1 MGRAHC
7 HVLFLHYRLII
18 EIKAEAREI
27 KNGEGK
33 NPTILELKLDLE
45 FILLFLVG
53 GGPVFHIDFLSI
65 CD

>member
-7 HVLFLHYRLII
+7 RVLCFALSLNNWNERGG
-18 EIKAEAREI
+18 EG
-27 KNGEGK
+27 NGERK
-33 NPTILELKLDLE
+33 NPIIMELGLELELE

>member
-1 MGRAHC
+1 MELG
-7 HVLFLHYRLII
+7 
-18 EIKAEAREI
+18 
-27 KNGEGK
+27 
-33 NPTILELKLDLE
+33 LELELE